1 MKSARMPP
9 NSTGTSLKNFKM
21 YAFKFDTIIKT
32 VATLECIIIN
42 HRISRSMI
50 LGPNGPG
57 DATVKL
63 GTV

>member
-1 MKSARMPP
+1 MKSARMPL

-32 VATLECIIIN
+32 VATLECIFN

-50 LGPNGPG
+50 LGLNDPG

-63 GTV
+63 GSV